1 MFSWVFLNNRVGD
14 NAGNSIINKKG
25 LNRMRTRIRTELT
38 EIHESQLNGQRK
50 QMVKQINEYGLYD
63 FFADYHEYLFDT
75 YVSDKARYE
84 YFADLVISY
93 HRITADPR

>member
-1 MFSWVFLNNRVGD
+1 MFSWVFLNNRIRD
-14 NAGNSIINKKG
+14 NASNGIINKG
-25 LNRMRTRIRTELT
+25 LNKMRTRIRTELT